1 MDMFHEGRGAI
12 ANIEAEKAS
21 LESNLVKVVINTNPP
36 SHLPLHV
43 GTRLRFVML
52 GLVML
57 VEPIRSHS

>member
-1 MDMFHEGRGAI
+1 MLIFRNRAN

-21 LESNLVKVVINTNPP
+21 LESNLVKVILNTNQP

-43 GTRLRFVML
+43 GTRLRFVTL